1 VAVGRSLS
9 ARLILSTLLGGVLLA
24 TAAPAQ
30 ADPQVLSVTVTNGPF
45 AGRVT
50 ELRVRALD
58 PEGPISGAVAS
69 FGPGEGGFGS
79 SACSAASAA
88 GVGVGAPFA
97 PGVPATVA
105 LPHLP
110 RRAGE
115 TSGAVRVDGGNC
127 SDLTGSVLQPFTVRT
142 VPPGETPVPLVLP
155 APISANEGAPLPTLP
170 GVELPRL
177 PPLPPIPPLPP
188 LPGNPVPLPPL
199 PNPPP
204 VPPLPELPAAAAA
217 AAAAAR
223 ASCPGARRR
232 VGRTARS
239 RQRARRALLCLLN
252 RVRARFGLRPLRHNL
267 RLRRASLQHSRAM
280 VRRRFFAHVQPG
292 GIGLVT
298 RLRRA
303 RYLPGRVWAV
313 GENLGWGMGGFDRP
327 RRMVRAWM
335 HSTGHR
341 ANILFPAYREVGLGV
356 YPGVPI
362 STRSRGATFT
372 TDFGFRR

>member
-1 VAVGRSLS
+1 MRRSLS
-9 ARLILSTLLGGVLLA
+9 ARLTLSMLCAGAMLA
-24 TAAPAQ
+24 IASPAQ
-30 ADPQVLSVTVTNGPF
+30 ADPRVLSVTVSNGPF

-50 ELRVRALD
+50 ELRVQALD
-58 PEGPISGAVAS
+58 PEGPVSGAVAS

-105 LPHLP
+105 LPHIS

-115 TSGAVRVDGGNC
+115 TSGAVRVDGGSC
-127 SDLTGSVLQPFTVRT
+127 AELTGSVLQPFTVRT
-142 VPPGETPVPLVLP
+142 VPRGETPAPLVLP
-155 APISANEGAPLPTLP
+155 PPISANEGVPLPTLP
-170 GVELPRL
+170 GVELPQL
-177 PPLPPIPPLPP
+177 PPLPPP
-188 LPGNPVPLPPL
+188 PGNPVPLPPL
-199 PNPPP
+199 PNPPQL
-204 VPPLPELPAAAAA
+204 PPLPDLPVAKASAAGAT
-217 AAAAAR
+217 
-223 ASCPGARRR
+223 CPGARRR

-252 RVRARFGLRPLRHNL
+252 RVRARFGLRPLRHNV

-280 VRRRFFAHVQPG
+280 VRGRFFSHVQPG

-313 GENLGWGMGGFDRP
+313 GENLAWGMGGFDRP

-362 STRSRGATFT
+362 STRTRGATFT